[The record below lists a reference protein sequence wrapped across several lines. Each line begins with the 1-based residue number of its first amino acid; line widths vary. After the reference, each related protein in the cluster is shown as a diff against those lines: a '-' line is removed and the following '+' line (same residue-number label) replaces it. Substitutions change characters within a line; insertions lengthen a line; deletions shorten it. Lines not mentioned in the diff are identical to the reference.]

1 MSVVRLETRQKET
14 IFPERSV
21 ISPTGATNEN
31 SNSEEEETD
40 AVGCNVK
47 SVTYKLG
54 TIFHNNKGITTNMCD
69 GFMEVPEQIH
79 P

>member
-31 SNSEEEETD
+31 SNSEEEET
-40 AVGCNVK
+40 AAAGGNVE
-47 SVTYKLG
+47 SVTLKLG

-69 GFMEVPEQIH
+69 GSMAVPEHIH